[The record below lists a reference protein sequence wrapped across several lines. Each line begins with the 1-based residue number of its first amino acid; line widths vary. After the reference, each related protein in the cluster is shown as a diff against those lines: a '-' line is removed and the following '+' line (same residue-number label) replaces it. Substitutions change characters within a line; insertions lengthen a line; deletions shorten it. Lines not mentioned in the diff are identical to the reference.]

1 MPRMSK
7 PKLRVIS
14 ESLSFSGSPQPLAL
28 RKSFLSSNS
37 FENKT
42 KE

>member
-1 MPRMSK
+1 MLRMSK

-14 ESLSFSGSPQPLAL
+14 ESSSFSGSPQPLAL
-28 RKSFLSSNS
+28 RKSSLSSNF
-37 FENKT
+37 FENKM